1 MFQHLPRACRQVA
14 CTVMTCLFAAFVA
27 IEAGAA
33 DALPCDAVDGLVPLC
48 GFVGPE
54 DIVRAPGG
62 RYLVVGQMGDPGG
75 LALIDTQGPSAGP
88 AATTIAPAAGWGDPA
103 CPAPEAAL
111 HLHGLDLARRAD
123 GRWQLLAV
131 NHHGRESVEFFE
143 LSPGAPGDGVA
154 PTVAWRG
161 CVEAP
166 PEGYFND
173 VAALPDG
180 GFVVSHMAPRSAEV
194 RSFFLA
200 LLGRDTGFVYRWDP
214 AAGFSEQPGTA
225 SRYPNG
231 VTVSPDGRSLYLN
244 EYLANRM
251 RKIDLATGERLGEVA
266 VEKPDNASWAA
277 DGRLLIA
284 SHHAGLIGLV
294 RSVRQP
300 RDQVSL
306 LPFSIIAVDP
316 ETLAKETVFRHEGPP
331 MGAGTVAVEA
341 AGSLWI
347 GSYVGDRVLQV
358 PLP

>member
-1 MFQHLPRACRQVA
+1 MFPPLHRARRFMARAAAACLVA
-14 CTVMTCLFAAFVA
+14 VLGAA
-27 IEAGAA
+27 EEGAA
-33 DALPCDAVDGLVPLC
+33 DTSPCAAVEGLVPVC

-75 LALIDTQGPSAGP
+75 LMLLDTQGPEAAP
-88 AATTIAPAAGWGDPA
+88 AATTIAAAAGWGDPA
-103 CPAPEAAL
+103 CPPPEAAL

-143 LSPGAPGDGVA
+143 LSPAAPGEGAA

-214 AAGFSEQPGTA
+214 AAGFRKQSGTA

-231 VTVSPDGRSLYLN
+231 VTVSPDGNAVYVN

-284 SHHAGLIGLV
+284 SHHAGVIALV

-300 RDQVSL
+300 RGEVSL

-316 ETLAKETVFRHEGPP
+316 ETLAKETLFRHEGPP

-347 GSYVGDRVLQV
+347 GSYVGDRVLRV
-358 PLP
+358 PAP